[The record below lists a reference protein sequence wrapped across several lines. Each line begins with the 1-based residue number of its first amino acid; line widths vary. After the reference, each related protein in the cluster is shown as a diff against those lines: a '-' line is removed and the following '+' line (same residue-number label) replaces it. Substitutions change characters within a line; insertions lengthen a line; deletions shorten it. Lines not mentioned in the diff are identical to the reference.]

1 MMQKK
6 SFLSLV
12 VTMMVAT
19 FGLLFVSCG
28 DDDEPTPMLEVSP
41 ENLQLDDSGEGTLT
55 ISSNSKWEVSSTVS
69 WLSFSTMS
77 GMGNGQVTVR
87 ANGSSTSDRTA
98 IITIKADNISRQ
110 AVVTQA
116 AQEKPSEPETPTQED
131 VLTINAAGVTF
142 KMIRVEGGTFY
153 MGATAEQLDDADD
166 NEKPAHSVTLSSY
179 YIGETEVTQQLW
191 QVVTGQKPT
200 NDDDHQWNSEDGLG
214 PNRPAYY
221 ISWDDCQ
228 EFITKLNA
236 LTGRNFRMPTE
247 AEWEFAAR
255 GGTKS
260 KGYKYAGSN
269 TIGDVAWYWSSIPSQ
284 SYGQDGY
291 GTQNVATKQPN
302 ELGLYDMSGNVWEW
316 CSDWYDSSYYSSSPS
331 TDPTGPTSGS
341 NRVNRGGSWNDLAR
355 HCRVSFRDCWS
366 ADSRDDDLGLRLALQ

>member
-1 MMQKK
+1 MKQK
-6 SFLSLV
+6 SISWCLA

-28 DDDEPTPMLEVSP
+28 DDDEPDPMLEVSP
-41 ENLQLDDSGEGTLT
+41 ENLQLDDNGEGTLT
-55 ISSNSKWEVSSTVS
+55 ISSNTKWEVSTTVS

-77 GMGNGQVTVR
+77 GVGNGQVSVR

-98 IITIKADNISRQ
+98 IVTVKADDISRQ

-131 VLTINAAGVTF
+131 VLTINVAGVTF

-166 NEKPAHSVTLSSY
+166 DEKPAHNVTLSSY

-200 NDDDHQWNSEDGLG
+200 NGDDHQWDSKYGLG

-236 LTGRNFRMPTE
+236 LTGRSFRMPTE

-255 GGTKS
+255 GGNKS
-260 KGYKYAGSN
+260 RGYKYAGSN
-269 TIGDVAWYWSSIPSQ
+269 DIGDVAWY
-284 SYGQDGY
+284 YGNSN
-291 GTQNVATKQPN
+291 GTTHDVATKQPN
-302 ELGLYDMSGNVWEW
+302 ELGVYDMSGNVFEW
-316 CSDWYDSSYYSSSPS
+316 CSDWYDDNYYSNSPNS
-331 TDPTGPTSGS
+331 NPTGPPTGS
-341 NRVNRGGSWNDLAR
+341 QRANRGGSYYVESLFWF
-355 HCRVSFRDCWS
+355 RVSFRGMMTLGDQ
-366 ADSRDDDLGLRLALQ
+366 RYHHLGLRLALQ